1 MIDLDRA
8 MHVCELVYFRKSQ
21 KLNKCL
27 DMDNILDSAEAS
39 LDGLYTQRD
48 MLKGVKQKMLS
59 MVNQLGMSNTLM
71 RLIGKR
77 ADQDKLILWGGMIGN
92 GLKIKSGF
100 RVNLTDQS

>member
-1 MIDLDRA
+1 
-8 MHVCELVYFRKSQ
+8 
-21 KLNKCL
+21 
-27 DMDNILDSAEAS
+27 MDNILDSAEAS

-92 GLKIKSGF
+92 G
-100 RVNLTDQS
+100 

>member
-1 MIDLDRA
+1 
-8 MHVCELVYFRKSQ
+8 
-21 KLNKCL
+21 
-27 DMDNILDSAEAS
+27 MDNILDSAEAS

-92 GLKIKSGF
+92 GLKIESGLSLIF
-100 RVNLTDQS
+100 REQSKIVNPELKIQIFTI

>member
-1 MIDLDRA
+1 
-8 MHVCELVYFRKSQ
+8 
-21 KLNKCL
+21 
-27 DMDNILDSAEAS
+27 MDNILDSAEAS

-92 GLKIKSGF
+92 GLKIESDF
-100 RVNLTDQS
+100 RFNFTDQY